1 MVAGMQ
7 ERCKPPSARDAA
19 ASSGIL
25 DRQHVDWRNNDTP
38 TTTERSRNWQ
48 VDFHAVPGGVVK
60 PAALHITTRQA
71 RDFALM
77 RGGISQPFDEPLA
90 AVHAMIA
97 VQAQYAAS
105 IPFAIHAR
113 CPSAPN
119 GWTEQALLTQRSLI
133 KTWCLRGTLHAL
145 AADDLALLTGAF
157 VGYHHSVERVVLKMS
172 GIDAAAWHAIKQET
186 MQALAPGPLDRSAL
200 HAAVPGLRN
209 VPWIGWGEDVKDLA
223 YQGELLMVGSKGAR
237 PVFARRDTW
246 LPGLDFRP
254 RSTAE
259 AHEELLIRY
268 LHAFAPAT
276 LADITHWSGLPNAAL
291 RAVIRRSASLFV
303 TVTMNGTERPLIA
316 LAEDEDVLTGPLPD
330 VPQVSI
336 LPKFDALMLAWIDP
350 SRMLDGRDHAAV
362 FRPAGQIE
370 AIVLLQGEAA
380 ATWRVTRAATTAG
393 FTAAPLRNIGTRARK
408 QVTTEFERLG
418 AWLGARNTTVTWSN

>member
-1 MVAGMQ
+1 M
-7 ERCKPPSARDAA
+7 
-19 ASSGIL
+19 
-25 DRQHVDWRNNDTP
+25 
-38 TTTERSRNWQ
+38 
-48 VDFHAVPGGVVK
+48 K
-60 PAALHITTRQA
+60 PAALHITARQA

-90 AVHAMIA
+90 AVHAMVA

-113 CPSAPN
+113 CPSAPK
-119 GWTEQALLTQRSLI
+119 GWTEQALVTQRSLI

-145 AADDLALLTGAF
+145 AVDDLALLTGAF
-157 VGYHHSVERVVLKMS
+157 VGYHHSVERVVLQMS

-200 HAAVPGLRN
+200 HAAVPALRD

-254 RSTAE
+254 LSTAA
-259 AHEELLIRY
+259 AHKELLIRY

-276 LADITHWSGLPNAAL
+276 LADITHWSGLPAAAL
-291 RAVIRRSASLFV
+291 REVIRRSPSLFV
-303 TVTMNGTERPLIA
+303 SVTMKETRKPLIA
-316 LAEDEDVLTGPLPD
+316 LAEDVEVLTGPVRD

-350 SRMLDGRDHAAV
+350 SRMLDGRDHTAV

-380 ATWRVTRAATTAG
+380 ATWRVTRTATTAG
-393 FTAAPLRNIGTRARK
+393 FTAKPFRHIGTRARK